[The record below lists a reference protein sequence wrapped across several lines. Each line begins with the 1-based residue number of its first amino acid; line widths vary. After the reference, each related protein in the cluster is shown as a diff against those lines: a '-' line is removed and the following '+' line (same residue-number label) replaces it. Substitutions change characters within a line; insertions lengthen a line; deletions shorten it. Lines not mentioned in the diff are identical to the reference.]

1 MLFLFPILSSKKG
14 QNSDCPLNLLY
25 EIGIVFLDTDRQ
37 ITRINYPVNWKLHIP
52 EWLKRRVNKV
62 DNMNFFFWEKLFFQL
77 TVVEIV
83 NKQANSTGQV
93 VGFNRKRVGFAF

>member
-1 MLFLFPILSSKKG
+1 MLFLFPILPSKKD
-14 QNSDCPLNLLY
+14 QNSDCPLNLL
-25 EIGIVFLDTDRQ
+25 EIGIVSLDTDRR

-62 DNMNFFFWEKLFFQL
+62 DIMKFIFWEKLLFQL

-83 NKQANSTGQV
+83 NKQANSTG
-93 VGFNRKRVGFAF
+93 